1 MSELSQ
7 EQIDKLGFTPTQ
19 AELEHVDRMA
29 ETVIKDIHTKA
40 SFEGSRNRDAS
51 KRMNRPEKL
60 AKQEAG
66 SKFII
71 GLLGKLEEDEEVA
84 EKGYN

>member
-29 ETVIKDIHTKA
+29 ETVIKDMHTKT

-60 AKQEAG
+60 AKQDEG
-66 SKFII
+66 NKFII
-71 GLLGKLEEDEEVA
+71 GLLSKLEDEEVA

>member
-19 AELEHVDRMA
+19 AELEHVERMA
-29 ETVIKDIHTKA
+29 ETVIKDMHTKA
-40 SFEGSRNRDAS
+40 SFEGSRNRSAS

-66 SKFII
+66 SKFIL
-71 GLLGKLEEDEEVA
+71 GLLDKLEEDDAVA
-84 EKGYN
+84 ERGYN

>member
-7 EQIDKLGFTPTQ
+7 EQIDKLGFTPTE
-19 AELEHVDRMA
+19 AELAYAENMA
-29 ETVIKDIHTKA
+29 ARIADQRVK
-40 SFEGSRNRDAS
+40 GSRNRDAW

-66 SKFII
+66 SKFIYKI
-71 GLLGKLEEDEEVA
+71 LGKLEEEDEDVA